1 MTTIAF
7 RDVHTFTPTGNRQTQ
22 EVLAPPTQA
31 PSRLLPATRVHPIAI
46 EISVFAYAWLGM
58 AFWLTFGGGETS
70 LILSIILVLCIVY
83 VGLLIGG
90 AVMGR
95 NMTPERGQDRSVR
108 EFLEGRVDIATGH
121 VTGREAM
128 MQIALL
134 PIALAV
140 GGTAIAFAAFWV
152 GI

>member
-1 MTTIAF
+1 MTTITF
-7 RDVHTFTPTGNRQTQ
+7 RDIQVVDPVSNRQQ
-22 EVLAPPTQA
+22 EALAQYSA
-31 PSRLLPATRVHPIAI
+31 EQSRLLPATRVHPIAV
-46 EISVFAYAWLGM
+46 EISVLAYAWLGA
-58 AFWLTFGGGETS
+58 AFWLAFGGGETS

-95 NMTPERGQDRSVR
+95 NMTPERRQDRSVR
-108 EFLEGRVDIATGH
+108 EFWEGTVDIATGR
-121 VTGREAM
+121 VSGREAF

-134 PIALAV
+134 PLALAF
-140 GGTAIAFAAFWV
+140 GGTAMAICAIWV